1 MRTSKN
7 GFNGYT
13 ALGCAV
19 GLLGVGAIVAAACG
33 GSGPGSEFP
42 AGAGGAA
49 STTTG
54 SGGGLTTGP
63 GTGGTVIIGT
73 GGSGT
78 GDGGVSDGPN
88 RDAGD
93 ACGLSSI
100 KAENKVV
107 NILLVIDKSGSM
119 SSTPMGFS
127 TDKWSALKTALSGAL
142 DQVKGGISFGLELF
156 PNSLTTPI
164 PTNCVDECWDI
175 PAGDSAVVVPIGPGT
190 TTVPQ
195 IVTQLGPPPA
205 GGTPTAAAL
214 KLASDYFTTGAGAS
228 LMGDK
233 YVLLATDGGPNGN
246 PITCTATTCTKNIDL
261 QRFTTNYCD
270 SGIGD
275 PNAPKNCLD
284 DQATVAQLSAM
295 ATAGLK
301 TFVVGIP
308 GTEVYTNALDAMAVA
323 GGVPA
328 STTSPKYYAVSASG
342 GVAGLQ
348 QVFES
353 ITKQVITTC
362 RQQLQSN
369 PPDLSLLNVY
379 VDGKLIPQGGA
390 DGWTIDTSTSP
401 PTIVLEGAT
410 CAGVQ
415 MNGAMKIEVIYGCP
429 TIIVN

>member
-1 MRTSKN
+1 MRTTKN
-7 GFNGYT
+7 RLNEFNGT
-13 ALGCAV
+13 LGCAI
-19 GLLGVGAIVAAACG
+19 GLLGVGAIVAACS
-33 GSGPGSEFP
+33 GSGNSSEFQ
-42 AGAGGAA
+42 AGAGGGTGTNTGSGGAT
-49 STTTG
+49 STTG
-54 SGGGLTTGP
+54 SGGTG
-63 GTGGTVIIGT
+63 VIIGT
-73 GGSGT
+73 GGT
-78 GDGGVSDGPN
+78 GDGGVTDGPN
-88 RDAGD
+88 RDTGD
-93 ACGLSSI
+93 ACGSSTI
-100 KAENKVV
+100 KAENKIV

-119 SSTPMGFS
+119 MSTPTGFS

-164 PTNCVDECWDI
+164 STNCVDDCWDI
-175 PAGDSAVVVPIGPGT
+175 PPGDSAVVVPVGPGT

-195 IVTQLGPPPA
+195 IVAQLGPAPA

-214 KLASDYFTTGAGAS
+214 KSAADYFTTGAGAS

-246 PITCTATTCTKNIDL
+246 AITCTATTCTKNIDL
-261 QRFTTNYCD
+261 QRFTSNYCD
-270 SGIGD
+270 SASTGGD

-308 GTEVYTNALDAMAVA
+308 GTELYTNALDAMAVA

-328 STTSPKYYAVSASG
+328 STTSPKYYAVSAMG

-348 QVFES
+348 QVFEA
-353 ITKQVITTC
+353 ITRQVITSC
-362 RQQLQSN
+362 RQQLQSS

-379 VDGKLIPQGGA
+379 VDGTLVPKGGA
-390 DGWTIDTSTSP
+390 NGWTIDTSTSP
-401 PTIVLEGAT
+401 PTIVLEGTT
-410 CAGVQ
+410 CMGVQ
-415 MNGAMKIEVIYGCP
+415 MNGAMKIEVVYGCP
-429 TIIVN
+429 TVIVN